1 MFNYL
6 FSLFSND
13 MGIDL
18 GTASILVYIKGQDIV
33 LREPSVVAMDK
44 DTKEVRAIGI
54 EAKRMLG
61 KTPANIVAVR
71 PLRNG
76 VIADFE
82 ATERMIRYFI
92 KKVHNRRTLLHPRVV
107 IGVPSGITE
116 VERRAVRESAEQ
128 AGAREVYLID
138 EPMAAAIGA
147 GIPVQE
153 PEGSM
158 IVDIGGGTTEV
169 AVLSLG
175 GMVVAKSVGIAG
187 DEMDE
192 AIIQYFRRKY
202 NLIIGD
208 NTAEE
213 VKMKIG
219 SVFPLEKE
227 MSMDVKGRDQVSGL
241 PKTVNISSE
250 EVRIALLEPAKAI
263 IEAIKNTLEVTPAE
277 IAADLVDR
285 GIIMSGGGS
294 LIRGMPE
301 LVAQETELPVNLADE
316 PLNCVARGT
325 GAYLEELDNIKNSK
339 KMKI

>member
-18 GTASILVYIKGQDIV
+18 GTASVLVYIKGQDIV
-33 LREPSVVAMDK
+33 LREPSVVAMEK
-44 DTKEVRAIGI
+44 DTKDVLAIGI

-71 PLRNG
+71 PLRDG

-82 ATERMIRYFI
+82 ATEKMIRYFI
-92 KKVHNRRTLLHPRVV
+92 KKIHNRRTLLHPRVV

-147 GIPVQE
+147 GIPIQE

-169 AVLSLG
+169 AVISLG
-175 GMVVAKSVGIAG
+175 GMVVAKSLGIAG

-192 AIIQYFRRKY
+192 AIVQYFRRKY

-227 MSMDVKGRDQVSGL
+227 MTMDVKGRDQVTGL
-241 PKTVNISSE
+241 PKTVTISSE
-250 EVRIALLEPAKAI
+250 EVRTALSDPAKAI
-263 IEAIKNTLEVTPAE
+263 IEVVKNTLEETPAE

-285 GIIMSGGGS
+285 GIILSGGGS
-294 LIRGMPE
+294 LIRGLTE
-301 LVAQETELPVNLADE
+301 LIAQETELPVNLADD
-316 PLNCVARGT
+316 PLTCVARGT
-325 GAYLEELDNIKNSK
+325 GIYMEELDNIKRSK
-339 KMKI
+339 EKIL

>member
-1 MFNYL
+1 VFNYL
-6 FSLFSND
+6 FSMFSND

-18 GTASILVYIKGQDIV
+18 GTATVLVYIKGQDIV
-33 LREPSVVAMDK
+33 LREPSVVAMER
-44 DTKEVRAIGI
+44 DTKQVLAIGI

-128 AGAREVYLID
+128 AGAREVFLID

-147 GIPVQE
+147 GIPIQE

-169 AVLSLG
+169 AVISLG
-175 GMVVAKSVGIAG
+175 GMVVAKSLGIAG

-192 AIIQYFRRKY
+192 AVAQFFRRKY

-213 VKMKIG
+213 VKIKIG

-227 MSMDVKGRDQVSGL
+227 MTMDVKGRDQVSGL
-241 PKTVNISSE
+241 PKTVKITSE
-250 EVRIALLEPAKAI
+250 EVRMALSDPIKSI
-263 IEAIKNTLEVTPAE
+263 IEVIKNTLEETPAE

-285 GIIMSGGGS
+285 GIILSGGGS
-294 LIRGMPE
+294 LIRGLPE
-301 LVAQETELPVNLADE
+301 LLSQETELPVNLADD
-316 PLNCVARGT
+316 PLTCVARGT
-325 GAYLEELDNIKNSK
+325 GIFMEELDNLKDSK
-339 KMKI
+339 KDNF

>member
-1 MFNYL
+1 M
-6 FSLFSND
+6 FSND

-18 GTASILVYIKGQDIV
+18 GTATVLVYIKGQDIV

-44 DTKEVRAIGI
+44 DTKEVRAIGVD
-54 EAKRMLG
+54 AKKMLG

-147 GIPVQE
+147 GIPIQE

-175 GMVVAKSVGIAG
+175 GMVVAKSIGIAG

-192 AIIQYFRRKY
+192 AVVQYFRRKY

-219 SVFPLEKE
+219 SVFPIEKE
-227 MSMDVKGRDQVSGL
+227 MSMDVKGRDQVTGL

-250 EVRIALLEPAKAI
+250 EIRLALLEPAKAI
-263 IEAIKNTLEVTPAE
+263 VEAIKNTLEVTPAE
-277 IAADLVDR
+277 LAADLVDR

-294 LIRGMPE
+294 LIRGLPE
-301 LVAQETELPVNLADE
+301 LIAQETELPVNLADD
-316 PLNCVARGT
+316 PLTCVARGT

-339 KMKI
+339 KIKI